1 MRMCYNRVTT
11 KGKPREGRKRYAM
24 KTYTRIT
31 ATIKTG
37 CKPQLDVAPIS
48 ALTAWRAG
56 VRHAKNG
63 DVVTVGHLDTDKHTT
78 IHTVIAVGLETAR
91 EIIRNAQ

>member
-1 MRMCYNRVTT
+1 
-11 KGKPREGRKRYAM
+11 M

-37 CKPQLDVAPIS
+37 CKPQLDIAPIS

-56 VRHAKNG
+56 VRHAKDG
-63 DVVTVGHLDTDKHTT
+63 DVVTVGHLDMDKYTT

-91 EIIRNAQ
+91 KVIRDAQ

>member
-1 MRMCYNRVTT
+1 
-11 KGKPREGRKRYAM
+11 M

-56 VRHAKNG
+56 VRHAKDG
-63 DVVTVGHLDTDKHTT
+63 DIITVGHLDMDKHTT
-78 IHTVIAVGLETAR
+78 IHTVIVVGLKAAR
-91 EIIRNAQ
+91 EIICNAQ